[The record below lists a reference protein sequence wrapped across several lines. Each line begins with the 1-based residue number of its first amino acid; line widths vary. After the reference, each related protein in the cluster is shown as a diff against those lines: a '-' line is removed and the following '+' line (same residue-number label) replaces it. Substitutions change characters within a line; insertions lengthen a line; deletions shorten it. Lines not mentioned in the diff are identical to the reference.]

1 MTKELLILCQRFHGS
16 FWEVDSCFSRSTQ
29 QKIVAGVKAG
39 ERQGPQ
45 ESFVNLEQ
53 HWLGTSVVFF
63 FFCVCLN
70 KAGEIREKWF
80 ILLPEQYEFS
90 EFRGL

>member
-29 QKIVAGVKAG
+29 QKVVAGVKAG

-63 FFCVCLN
+63 FFLCVCV
-70 KAGEIREKWF
+70 
-80 ILLPEQYEFS
+80 
-90 EFRGL
+90 